1 MGSSFGKEAMSTL
14 GEKTVEAVE
23 KLRIPETTYNL
34 TKALDEFAQQSKG
47 PFEIRVSLDVSPHL
61 ESLTEKVFIL
71 IPLLFGVFLLALFFA
86 WFMVRRRQYDEEYY
100 DEENGKCS
108 RDNVF

>member
-14 GEKTVEAVE
+14 GQKTVEAVE

-47 PFEIRVSLDVSPHL
+47 PFEVRVSLDVSPHL

-71 IPLLFGVFLLALFFA
+71 MPLLFGVFLLTLFFA
-86 WFMVRRRQYDEEYY
+86 WFMIRRRQNDDEYY
-100 DEENGKCS
+100 DEENEKYS
-108 RDNVF
+108 REGVY